1 MREFNVTGIC
11 VPKKHYMVD
20 ITSKLEQIKILV
32 DKQKYFTINR
42 GRQYGKTTTL
52 SMLRRFLADD
62 YTVISIS
69 FEGIG
74 EEPFSN
80 EESFCQTF
88 MRLISRALRFTSE
101 PTEYRDSW
109 LNPHVKGFET
119 LSEHVTDMC
128 EEKKLVLMID
138 EVDKASNNIVF
149 LNFLS
154 KLRDKYNA
162 REDERD
168 FTFHSVILAGVYDI
182 KNIKLK
188 MITEGLLVPTV
199 GETGIH
205 NSPWNIAVS
214 FDVDM
219 SFSPAEIMT
228 MLSSYETDHGI
239 GMDINAL
246 AQEIHFYSN
255 GYPVLVSKICQY
267 LDEKLKSW
275 EVEDVRE
282 AVRLLLSETDNPL
295 FRGISQNLET
305 HKDIYKLLYD
315 VLILGFRRSFS
326 IVNPAIDLAYRY
338 GYIKEYRGSVRVSN
352 RIFETIMADYFI
364 SKDEGKDETVLR
376 SGLISEITKDGRFNM
391 QLCLE
396 RFLIHWQ
403 ELYSEKRRKFF
414 ERECRL
420 IFLTY
425 LKPLLNGVGFY
436 QIESS
441 LTDDRRMDLVI
452 IYGKERFV
460 LELKTWK
467 GQIYREDGLDQLL
480 GYMDK
485 LNEGKGYL
493 LTFDFRKQKKEQKAG
508 WIDVEGKQIFEAQV

>member
-1 MREFNVTGIC
+1 
-11 VPKKHYMVD
+11 MVD
-20 ITSKLEQIKILV
+20 ITNKLEQIKILV
-32 DKQKYFTINR
+32 DKEKYFTINR
-42 GRQYGKTTTL
+42 GRQYGKSTTL
-52 SMLRRFLADD
+52 SLLRRHLADD
-62 YTVISIS
+62 YIVISIS

-74 EEPFSN
+74 EKPFSD
-80 EESFCQTF
+80 EENFCQTF
-88 MRLISRALRFTSE
+88 MRLISRALRFTVE
-101 PTEYRDSW
+101 TKEYRDSW
-109 LNPHVKGFET
+109 LNPDVKGFET
-119 LSEHVTDMC
+119 LSEHITDMC

-188 MITEGLLVPTV
+188 MITEGLLVPTI
-199 GETGIH
+199 GETGTH

-214 FDVDM
+214 FEVDM

-228 MLSSYETDHGI
+228 MLSSYEADQKV
-239 GMDINAL
+239 GMDVDTL
-246 AQEIHFYSN
+246 AKEIHFHTN

-267 LDEKLKSW
+267 LAVKLKSW
-275 EVEDVRE
+275 RIEDVRE
-282 AVRLLLSETDNPL
+282 AVRLLLGETDNPL
-295 FRGISQNLET
+295 FRGISQNLEA
-305 HKDIYKLLYD
+305 HAEVYRLLYD
-315 VLILGFRRSFS
+315 VLILGVRRSFS

-338 GYIKEYRGSVRVSN
+338 GYIKEYKGCVKISN
-352 RIFETIMADYFI
+352 KIFETIIADYFI
-364 SKDEGKDETVLR
+364 SKDEGKEETFSR
-376 SGLISEITKDGRFNM
+376 SGLIPEITKGGRFNM
-391 QLCLE
+391 QMCLE

-403 ELYSEKRRKFF
+403 ELYSEKKRKFF

-425 LKPLLNGVGFY
+425 LRPLLNGVGFY

-441 LTDDRRMDLVI
+441 LTDDRRMDLVV

-467 GQIYREDGLDQLL
+467 GQLYREDGVEQLL

-485 LNEGKGYL
+485 LNESKGYL
-493 LTFDFRKQKKEQKAG
+493 LTFDFRKQKKEKKAD
-508 WIDVEGKQIFEAQV
+508 WIEVEGKQTFEAQV